1 MNKLLVFILV
11 ILSMLVS
18 CNRTGNSS
26 KTRSNS
32 SLIDVKYPVITED
45 TLMTSMGCEGMVVNI
60 SKTSNPLQLQLVMTN
75 NSEYSAFY
83 GVDWILYTRKD
94 SSWVVCEPNFIFEDI
109 GRAMYPDQK
118 DTLYI
123 PLNQFKKP
131 LESGSYKLVKDITLN
146 NKDCTLTK
154 YFKMEL

>member
-1 MNKLLVFILV
+1 MA
-11 ILSMLVS
+11 
-18 CNRTGNSS
+18 
-26 KTRSNS
+26 
-32 SLIDVKYPVITED
+32 IDVKYPTITED
-45 TLMTSMGCEGMVVNI
+45 TLMFTKGCEGMVLNI
-60 SKTSNPLQLQLVMTN
+60 SKSHNPSQLQIVMAN
-75 NSEYSAFY
+75 NSNYTTIY
-83 GVDWILYTRKD
+83 GIGWILYTKKD
-94 SSWVVCEPNFIFEDI
+94 SNWVVCEPNFIFEDI

-146 NKDCTLTK
+146 NKECTLTK